1 MTTSFI
7 WHDLKQLMILDYRIN
22 QLRTGSIKEHT
33 ALTNAQVALK
43 KKASLLT
50 ETEAALRAAQKEI
63 DRYELTSKDLKAQL
77 QRKKNQLAGITN
89 NKERIALEHEI
100 AKLANSF
107 DETDTLIMRTLE
119 QHDAIKQSCDK
130 QKSELATEAMQV
142 AALASTTAERQS
154 DKEAEIKQLEAEW
167 AATLESVPLQ
177 LRNDYIQLKKRVA
190 NPAVPIV
197 SASCSACFLN
207 LLQNE
212 SSHLSTRSVI
222 KCRGCFR
229 FLYVPDATTETPRV

>member
-22 QLRTGSIKEHT
+22 QLRTGSLKEHV

-43 KKASLLT
+43 KKASLLS

-63 DRYELTSKDLKAQL
+63 DRYELTSKDLKNQL
-77 QRKKNQLAGITN
+77 QRKNNQLAGIIHT
-89 NKERIALEHEI
+89 KERIALEHEI
-100 AKLANSF
+100 AKLANNF

-119 QHDAIKQSCDK
+119 QYDLIKQSLDK
-130 QKSELATEAMQV
+130 QKSELGIEAMEV
-142 AALASTTAERQS
+142 AALESTTTQRNS
-154 DKEAEIKQLEAEW
+154 DKETEIKQLEAEW
-167 AATLESVPLQ
+167 KTTLESVPLQ

-197 SASCSACFLN
+197 SDSCSACFLN